1 LQYQKKETMKKFLI
15 LLTVFAVL
23 TSSCVSKKK
32 YNEVLANYEQA
43 DKNYKKFR
51 QNYMEC
57 KIENEKLAAQIQ
69 TLQSSNEGL
78 QKALDKCINLNQQ
91 GNVNISKLLDEIRSS
106 NAYIKML
113 IEENKKKDS
122 LNQVLKEQLTK
133 SIAEVDAN
141 DEDLDIKVKKSVVM
155 ISLSDKMLFKSG
167 STKINPKADQ
177 VLSKIAKILNEHKD
191 YEILIVGNTDNVP
204 IHTECIKDNWDLSA
218 LRATAVARRLQ
229 TKFGV
234 DPKRITAGGKGE
246 WNPKAPNDT
255 EEGRSLNRRTE
266 IILMPNLDQFMQL
279 MNQAGEQTE

>member
-1 LQYQKKETMKKFLI
+1 MKKFLI
-15 LLTVFAVL
+15 ILLALSVVAT
-23 TSSCVSKKK
+23 SCVSKKK
-32 YNEVLANYEQA
+32 YKEVVAQYEKA
-43 DKNYKKFR
+43 ENNYKKFR

-57 KIENEKLAAQIQ
+57 KAENNQLLSQIKVLESGNSS
-69 TLQSSNEGL
+69 LQN
-78 QKALDKCINLNQQ
+78 ALDKCISLNQQ

-141 DEDLDIKVKKSVVM
+141 DEDLDIKVKKGVVF
-155 ISLSDKMLFKSG
+155 ISLSDKMLFKTG

-177 VLSKIAKILNEHKD
+177 VLSKIAKILNQHKD

-204 IHTECIKDNWDLSA
+204 IHTQCIKDNWDLSV
-218 LRATAVARRLQ
+218 LRATAIARRLQ
-229 TKFGV
+229 SIHGV

-246 WNPKAPNDT
+246 WDPKAPNDT
-255 EEGRSLNRRTE
+255 PEGRAKNRRTE
-266 IILMPNLDQFMQL
+266 IILMPKLEEFMKL
-279 MNQAGEQTE
+279 MNQATQEEQKNH

>member
-1 LQYQKKETMKKFLI
+1 MKKFVVLVLAFG
-15 LLTVFAVL
+15 LLAT
-23 TSSCVSKKK
+23 SCVSKKK
-32 YNEVLANYEQA
+32 YKEALAQYEQA

-57 KIENEKLAAQIQ
+57 KVDNEKLQSQINA
-69 TLQSSNEGL
+69 LQSSNESL

-133 SIAEVDAN
+133 SIADLNAN
-141 DEDLDIKVKKSVVM
+141 DKDLDIKVKKGVVF

-167 STKINPKADQ
+167 STKINPQADK
-177 VLSKIAKILNEHKD
+177 VLAKIAKILNQHKD

-204 IHTECIKDNWDLSA
+204 IHTNCIKDNWDLSA
-218 LRATAVARRLQ
+218 LRATAIARRLQ

-266 IILMPNLDQFMQL
+266 IILMPNLDQFMKL
-279 MNQAGEQTE
+279 MNQAKE

>member
-1 LQYQKKETMKKFLI
+1 MKKFLI
-15 LLTVFAVL
+15 LLAAFAIL

-32 YNEVLANYEQA
+32 YKEALAQYEQA

-57 KIENEKLAAQIQ
+57 KVENEKLLSQISA
-69 TLQSSNEGL
+69 LQSSNEGL

-133 SIAEVDAN
+133 SIADLNAN
-141 DEDLDIKVKKSVVM
+141 DKDLDIKVKKGVVF

-167 STKINPKADQ
+167 STKINPQADK
-177 VLSKIAKILNEHKD
+177 VLAKIAKILNQHKD

-204 IHTECIKDNWDLSA
+204 IHTNCIKDNWDLSA
-218 LRATAVARRLQ
+218 LRATAIARRLQ
-229 TKFGV
+229 TKFNV

-246 WNPKAPNDT
+246 WNPKASNDT
-255 EEGRSLNRRTE
+255 EEGRSINRRTE
-266 IILMPNLDQFMQL
+266 IILMPNLDQFMKL
-279 MNQAGEQTE
+279 MNQAQD